1 MTKITEKMLDTLRED
16 VKSNMSPKRFV
27 HTAAVEEM
35 IARLCALYCPEHT
48 LPLRAAA
55 LLHDL
60 TKELS
65 PEAQEELCAAYDIP
79 TDDLQRLSPK
89 TYHAKTAAAR
99 IVRDFPQFADT
110 IIVDAVRWHTTGH
123 AGMTLTE
130 KLLYLADYI
139 DDTRR
144 FDDCVE
150 LRKYFY
156 DGLSKAKDQKDR
168 YVCLLKTLI
177 LSFDMTV
184 SSLKNEGA
192 PVDSDTLEARDY
204 IRKELEKIV
213 ASDYWPY
220 PTYEDLLFGV
230 K

>member
-1 MTKITEKMLDTLRED
+1 MTKITEKMLDTLREN
-16 VKSNMSPKRFV
+16 VKGSMSPKRFV

-35 IARLCALYCPEHT
+35 VARLCALYCPEYT
-48 LPLRAAA
+48 LQLRAAA

-60 TKELS
+60 TKELT

-99 IVRDFPQFADT
+99 ILRDYPQFADT

-139 DDTRR
+139 EYGRTHDS
-144 FDDCVE
+144 CVE
-150 LRKYFY
+150 LRKAFY
-156 DGLSKAKDQKDR
+156 DIPKDMTLNQHLDR
-168 YVCLLKTLI
+168 ILLK
-177 LSFDMTV
+177 SYDMTLAELV
-184 SSLKNEGA
+184 EAGA
-192 PVDSDTLEARDY
+192 YIHPTTIEARN
-204 IRKELEKIV
+204 
-213 ASDYWPY
+213 S
-220 PTYEDLLFGV
+220 LL
-230 K
+230 